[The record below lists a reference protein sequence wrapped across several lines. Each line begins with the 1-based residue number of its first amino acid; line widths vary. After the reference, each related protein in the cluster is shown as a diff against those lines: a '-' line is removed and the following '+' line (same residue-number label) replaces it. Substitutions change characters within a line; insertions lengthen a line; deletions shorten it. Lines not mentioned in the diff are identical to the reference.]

1 MTQGTHPDGSGPD
14 TVPGDTL
21 PLVPGI
27 TDLSTFMVGAI
38 LIVLLPGPNSL
49 YVISVAA
56 RRGVRAGY
64 SAACGVFL
72 GDAVLMT
79 LSAVGAAG
87 ALTSS
92 PWLFAIVKYAGAA
105 YLAWLALGMLRSVP
119 GLLRRS
125 PEQATQDVIDEAPM
139 EAPQE
144 RPFRKA
150 LVVSLLNPKAIL
162 FFIAFFVQFVD
173 PDYAYPAIAFLELGV
188 IVQAA
193 SFLYLSALIF
203 GGVRLAQVFRARRA
217 LAAGGTSVV
226 GAAFI
231 GFAVKLSLAS
241 A

>member
-1 MTQGTHPDGSGPD
+1 M
-14 TVPGDTL
+14 
-21 PLVPGI
+21 PGI
-27 TDLSTFMVGAI
+27 TDLSTFVVGAI
-38 LIVLLPGPNSL
+38 LIVLLPGPNSI

-64 SAACGVFL
+64 AAACGVFV

-92 PWLFAIVKYAGAA
+92 PLLFSIVKYAGAA

-119 GLLRRS
+119 GLLRRT
-125 PEQATQDVIDEAPM
+125 PEQTRQDVIDEAPM

-173 PDYAYPAIAFLELGV
+173 PSYAYPALAFLELGL

-193 SFLYLSALIF
+193 SFVYLSALIF
-203 GGVRLAQVFRARRA
+203 GGVRLAQVFRDRKA
-217 LAAGGTSVV
+217 LAAGGTSIV